1 MQDERRRVRL
11 PWPVTMN
18 SMYRSIKG
26 RNILSRRARE
36 YKKICTI
43 ILGEPPSSPYPGE
56 IGMILLM
63 HPPKNFRY
71 DVDNY
76 FKMILDCLRGY
87 WYSDDSQIQVL
98 MGVKRLKDPAKE
110 GFVNILI
117 ER

>member
-1 MQDERRRVRL
+1 
-11 PWPVTMN
+11 
-18 SMYRSIKG
+18 
-26 RNILSRRARE
+26 
-36 YKKICTI
+36 
-43 ILGEPPSSPYPGE
+43 
-56 IGMILLM
+56 MILLM